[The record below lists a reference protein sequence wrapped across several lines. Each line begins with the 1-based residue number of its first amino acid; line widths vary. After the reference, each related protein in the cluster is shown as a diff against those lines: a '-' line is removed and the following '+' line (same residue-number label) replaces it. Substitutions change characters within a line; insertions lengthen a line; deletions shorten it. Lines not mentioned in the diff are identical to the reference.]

1 VLWYAH
7 FHYSGPNSPPKTYTA
22 AHLKTEAQRKLG
34 GALDLRTAVSNN
46 ELIAVYRSEISP
58 KLADELFL
66 SKNHPAASGS

>member
-1 VLWYAH
+1 
-7 FHYSGPNSPPKTYTA
+7 
-22 AHLKTEAQRKLG
+22 
-34 GALDLRTAVSNN
+34 VSNN